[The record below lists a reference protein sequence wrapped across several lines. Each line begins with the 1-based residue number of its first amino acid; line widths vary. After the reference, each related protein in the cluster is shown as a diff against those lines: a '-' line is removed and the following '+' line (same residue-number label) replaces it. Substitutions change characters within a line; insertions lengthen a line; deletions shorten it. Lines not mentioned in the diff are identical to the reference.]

1 MPPSPRPSRPW
12 HGALVTDAPRPP
24 TQTRWTALGRGGDYE
39 PAEVPVRNAATVLV
53 LEERSDLHVLMLK
66 RNARSIFV
74 GDMWVFPGGAVD
86 DHDATPEA
94 DASVAGRTDPD
105 CSVDLALESG
115 GIAYWVAVLRET
127 FEEAGV
133 LFARDRRS
141 GTPIDFRDPTIQ
153 ARFEQHRH
161 VVNTTES
168 TFIDIVRSE
177 GLELDGAGVHY
188 VARWV
193 TPVGP
198 PRRYDTRFFVTAM
211 PAGQVALHDDDEAV
225 HHEWVRAADALAANE
240 RDEMI
245 MMTPTLSMLQRLAT
259 FSSLE
264 QALASASTATPADDE
279 RVRIRSDVEGHTRI
293 AYPSEDDYASAD
305 VHAEHGVLRW
315 PAGS

>member
-1 MPPSPRPSRPW
+1 
-12 HGALVTDAPRPP
+12 
-24 TQTRWTALGRGGDYE
+24 
-39 PAEVPVRNAATVLV
+39 
-53 LEERSDLHVLMLK
+53 MLK

-86 DHDATPEA
+86 EHDATPEA
-94 DASVAGRTDPD
+94 DALVAGRTDPE
-105 CSVDLALESG
+105 CSAELAVESG

-133 LFARDRRS
+133 LIARDRHTGGS
-141 GTPIDFRDPTIQ
+141 LDFHDPTK
-153 ARFEQHRH
+153 AERFGEHRH

-168 TFIDIVRSE
+168 AFIDIVGNE

-211 PAGQVALHDDDEAV
+211 PTGQVALHDDDEAV
-225 HHEWVRAADALAANE
+225 HHEWVRATDALDANE
-240 RDEMI
+240 RDEMV

-259 FSSLE
+259 FSSLD
-264 QALASASTATPADDE
+264 QALASASAASAGGDE
-279 RVRIRSDVEGHTRI
+279 WVRIRSDVVGHSRI
-293 AYPSEDDYASAD
+293 AYPADHDYDSAD
-305 VHAEHGVLRW
+305 ADTERGVLRW